1 MIKKY
6 IIRVLMVV
14 CILWLSGCGKKEED
28 ILHLGLNVKIVEID
42 SAEHIIYVS
51 DMNENIEK
59 VFGEICA
66 IDCSKAIERENII
79 YVNYEDANDVPVAIS
94 FLQEGN
100 DIVSA
105 NGTFM
110 FGEELMNLTEETI
123 LQLFE
128 GTYVTVQKVEK

>member
-66 IDCSKAIERENII
+66 IDCSKAIEREKII
-79 YVNYEDANDVPVAIS
+79 YVNYKDENDVRIIS
-94 FLQEGN
+94 FEDLIVGD
-100 DIVSA
+100 DIIL
-105 NGTFM
+105 NIYDK
-110 FGEELMNLTEETI
+110 ELKDVDDFI
-123 LQLFE
+123 LVEQIQLA
-128 GTYVTVQKVEK
+128 TQRMD